1 MWTMSK
7 DTLHENTPQMR
18 TLRRAV
24 TACGGLPALAKA
36 LDVSL
41 GDLAHW
47 LEGQLATPN
56 AVFIKALD
64 LVAGL
69 GPVRSVKR
77 GAKT

>member
-1 MWTMSK
+1 MSEN
-7 DTLHENTPQMR
+7 TLPQNTPQMR

-36 LDVSL
+36 LEVSV

-47 LEGQLATPN
+47 LEGQVATPN
-56 AVFIKALD
+56 AVFIRALD

-69 GPVRSVKR
+69 GTGPVKR
-77 GAKT
+77 GAKA